1 MTFLLGL
8 AVGAAIGFFIASLCA
23 VSKIA
28 DLEGENHS
36 LKEWVEYWEEQAE
49 YWRKRWAEEL

>member
-1 MTFLLGL
+1 
-8 AVGAAIGFFIASLCA
+8 

-28 DLEGENHS
+28 DLEGENRS

-49 YWRKRWAEEL
+49 YWRKRWVEEL